1 MCKYGTVKNVTV
13 LRQDNVAKVD
23 ACLAPLV
30 YLLNQY
36 GIQTITCCCGHGKV
50 GVSSIRIH
58 PKHIKL
64 STLGEEFTAW
74 LEFPYQGDG
83 Q

>member
-1 MCKYGTVKNVTV
+1 VGAEIMCKYGTVKNVTV

-36 GIQTITCCCGHGKV
+36 GIQTITCCCGHVITAYKPQEEANE
-50 GVSSIRIH
+50 
-58 PKHIKL
+58 PK
-64 STLGEEFTAW
+64 
-74 LEFPYQGDG
+74 
-83 Q
+83 